1 MMTKDDVPK
10 PMQDEYHAEDW
21 HKIISDFDGHYPD
34 GLTDQEV
41 NNKLEIHGF
50 NEMKLKST
58 PKWLI
63 FLKQFNNVIIYILIA
78 AALMTL
84 LMRHYSDAVV
94 IGLVVIIN
102 ALIGYFQEVN
112 ASNAL
117 EKIKN
122 MLSVEAT
129 VIRNGVRSDIPSREL
144 VPGDLVYLEA
154 GDNVPA
160 DLRIVDAD
168 NLRIQESS
176 LTGEAD
182 SVLKFDSVVELKTP
196 LADRV
201 NMAYATTAVTNGSAT
216 GVVVSTGLKTEIGL
230 ISQSVSDVK
239 NNKSPLTKELDTLGR
254 GISWFIIIV
263 AVATFILG
271 WVMNVYA
278 LPVLAMAIITM
289 IVGSMP
295 EGLPAATSVILAT
308 GVQTLTKK
316 HAIVKTLPAAETLGA
331 VDIIAS
337 DKTGTLTKNEMTLQD
352 IVVGQNHY
360 QVTGTGYA
368 PEGEIQLN
376 HVAVDASKD
385 EALEMFLTMGHQAN
399 DTFLTS
405 ENGEWQINGEP
416 TDAAFLSA
424 YYKAFGQKKPKLK
437 EIDRLPFDSDYRF
450 MARLVENQKGQRF
463 IAIKGAPDK
472 LFKLAAMSQSF
483 NSQYWSELS
492 GHFAKTG
499 KRVIAVGYQP
509 VSADTREVTH
519 EQLQATGIELIGIA
533 AIIDPPRPEVVAA
546 IKDMRQAGI
555 HVKMITGDSVDTAV
569 AIGRQL
575 GLADGIDAMTGVEVD
590 ALSDKELALAV
601 TRYDVFARTTP
612 QNKLRIVEAY
622 QASGLVTAMTGDGV
636 NDAPALKK
644 ADIGVAMGIKGTD
657 VAKDSADMVLAND
670 DFSTIKVAI
679 AQGRRLYD
687 NIRKTILFLLPTSFA
702 EGLIVVMSIFLRQPM
717 PLTPTQ
723 LLWINM
729 VSAITIQLAFIFEPA
744 EPGLMNRPPRKTSA
758 KLMNRHDVFQMTY
771 VSILIAAVGL
781 AVFEVLGSSV
791 SFGVASTMVVNII
804 IFGKIFYL
812 FNIRTEAPALS
823 RSLWSN
829 PMAFVAV
836 GLMILLQIIF
846 TYVPF
851 MQGVF
856 STAGLSASNWV
867 TVVMTGAIVL
877 IVTEIHKYW
886 RLRKSSSSGSFK
898 STSD

>member
-1 MMTKDDVPK
+1 MKAKKEDDVPI
-10 PMQDEYHAEDW
+10 PDPLAHNYHADSW
-21 HKIISDFDGHYPD
+21 QKVIKDFDGHYPS
-34 GLTDQEV
+34 GLKDNEV
-41 NNKLEIHGF
+41 SAKRVSYGF
-50 NEMKLKST
+50 NEMLLKST

-63 FLKQFNNVIIYILIA
+63 FLKQFNNVIIYILIM
-78 AALMTL
+78 AALLTL
-84 LMRHYSDAVV
+84 LMRHYSDATV

-102 ALIGYFQEVN
+102 ALIGYFQEIN

-129 VIRNGVRSDIPSREL
+129 VIRNGNRFDIPSRNL

-160 DLRIVDAD
+160 DLRIMDAD

-176 LTGEAD
+176 LTGESD
-182 SVLKFDSVVELKTP
+182 SVLKSNASVAIETP
-196 LADRV
+196 LAERV

-216 GVVVSTGLKTEIGL
+216 GIVTATGLKTEIGL

-239 NNKSPLTKELDTLGR
+239 DNKSPLTKELDTLGR
-254 GISWFIIIV
+254 GISWFIIGV
-263 AVATFILG
+263 AVITFVLG
-271 WVMNVYA
+271 WVMNVYT
-278 LPVLAMAIITM
+278 LPVLVMAIITM

-308 GVQTLTKK
+308 GVQALTKK
-316 HAIVKTLPAAETLGA
+316 SAIVKTLPAAETLGA

-352 IVVGQNHY
+352 IVIGQTHY
-360 QVTGTGYA
+360 RVTGTGYA
-368 PEGEIQLN
+368 PNGQIFKNNL
-376 HVAVDASKD
+376 VIDASQNK
-385 EALEMFLTMGHQAN
+385 ELEMFLTMGQQAN
-399 DTFLTS
+399 DTFLVP
-405 ENGEWQINGEP
+405 ENDQWQINGEP

-424 YYKAFGQKKPKLK
+424 YYKAFGQKTPKLK
-437 EIDRLPFDSDYRF
+437 EIDRIPFDSDYRY
-450 MARLVENQKGQRF
+450 MARLVENQSGHRF

-472 LFKLAAMSQSF
+472 LFELASHSKNFDRDYWLQLSQ
-483 NSQYWSELS
+483 Q
-492 GHFAKTG
+492 FAKTG
-499 KRVIAVGYQP
+499 KRVIAVGYHN
-509 VSADTREVTH
+509 VASDEDKVTH
-519 EQLQATGIELIGIA
+519 ELLSTTGITFLGLA
-533 AIIDPPRPEVVAA
+533 AIIDPPRPEVVEA
-546 IKDMRQAGI
+546 IKDMRHAGI
-555 HVKMITGDSVDTAV
+555 RVKMITGDSSDTAM

-575 GLADGIDAMTGVEVD
+575 GLAHDIKAMTGVDVD
-590 ALSDKELALAV
+590 ALNDQDLAASV
-601 TRYDVFARTTP
+601 TKYDVFARTTP
-612 QNKLRIVEAY
+612 QNKLRIV
-622 QASGLVTAMTGDGV
+622 QAFQANGLITAMTGDGV

-670 DFSTIKVAI
+670 NFSTIKTAI
-679 AQGRRLYD
+679 EQGRRLYD

-702 EGLIVVMSIFLRQPM
+702 EGLIVVMSIFLQQPM

-758 KLMNRHDVFQMTY
+758 KLMNRHDIFQMTY
-771 VSILIAAVGL
+771 VSVLIAATGL
-781 AVFEVLGSSV
+781 AVFEALGSNV
-791 SFGVASTMVVNII
+791 SFTVASTMVVNII

-812 FNIRTEAPALS
+812 FNIRTEAPVLS

-829 PMAFVAV
+829 PMAVVAV
-836 GLMILLQIIF
+836 GLMIVLQIFF

-851 MQGVF
+851 MQNVF
-856 STAGLSASNWV
+856 STAALSWFDWLIV
-867 TVVMTGAIVL
+867 ILTGTIVL
-877 IVTEIHKYW
+877 VITEIHKYF
-886 RLRKSSSSGSFK
+886 RLRKQVN
-898 STSD
+898 

>member
-1 MMTKDDVPK
+1 MKAKKEDNVPI
-10 PMQDEYHAEDW
+10 PDPLAHNYHADSW
-21 HKIISDFDGHYPD
+21 QKVIKDFDGHYPS
-34 GLTDQEV
+34 GLKDNEV
-41 NNKLEIHGF
+41 SAKRVIYGF
-50 NEMKLKST
+50 NEMLLKST

-63 FLKQFNNVIIYILIA
+63 FLKQFNNVIIYILIM
-78 AALMTL
+78 AALLTL
-84 LMRHYSDAVV
+84 LMRHYSDATV

-102 ALIGYFQEVN
+102 ALIGYFQEIN

-129 VIRNGVRSDIPSREL
+129 VIRNGNRFDIPSRNL

-160 DLRIVDAD
+160 DLRIMDAD

-176 LTGEAD
+176 LTGESD
-182 SVLKFDSVVELKTP
+182 SVLKSNASVAIETP
-196 LADRV
+196 LAERV

-216 GVVVSTGLKTEIGL
+216 GIVTATGLKTEIGL

-239 NNKSPLTKELDTLGR
+239 DNKSPLTKELDTLGR
-254 GISWFIIIV
+254 GISWFIIGV
-263 AVATFILG
+263 AVITFVLG
-271 WVMNVYA
+271 WVMNVYT

-308 GVQTLTKK
+308 GVQALTKK
-316 HAIVKTLPAAETLGA
+316 SAIVKTLPAAETLGA

-352 IVVGQNHY
+352 IVIGQTHY
-360 QVTGTGYA
+360 RVTGTGYA
-368 PEGEIQLN
+368 PNGQIFKNNL
-376 HVAVDASKD
+376 VIDASQNK
-385 EALEMFLTMGHQAN
+385 ELEMFLTMGQQAN
-399 DTFLTS
+399 DTFLVP
-405 ENGEWQINGEP
+405 ENDQWQINGEP

-424 YYKAFGQKKPKLK
+424 YYKAFGQKTPKLK
-437 EIDRLPFDSDYRF
+437 EIDRIPFDSDYRY
-450 MARLVENQKGQRF
+450 MARLVENQSGHRF

-472 LFKLAAMSQSF
+472 LFELASHSKNFDRDYWLQLSQ
-483 NSQYWSELS
+483 Q
-492 GHFAKTG
+492 FAKTG
-499 KRVIAVGYQP
+499 KRVIAVGYHN
-509 VSADTREVTH
+509 VASDEDKVTH
-519 EQLQATGIELIGIA
+519 ELLSTTGITFLGLA
-533 AIIDPPRPEVVAA
+533 AIIDPPRPEVVEA
-546 IKDMRQAGI
+546 IKDMRHAGI
-555 HVKMITGDSVDTAV
+555 RVKMITGDSSDTAM

-575 GLADGIDAMTGVEVD
+575 GLAHDIKAMTGVDVD
-590 ALSDKELALAV
+590 ALNDQDLAASV
-601 TRYDVFARTTP
+601 TKYDVFARTTP
-612 QNKLRIVEAY
+612 QNKLRIV
-622 QASGLVTAMTGDGV
+622 QAFQANGLITAMTGDGV

-670 DFSTIKVAI
+670 NFSTIKIAI
-679 AQGRRLYD
+679 EQGRRLYD

-702 EGLIVVMSIFLRQPM
+702 EGLIVVMSIFLQQPM

-758 KLMNRHDVFQMTY
+758 KLMNRHDIFQMTY
-771 VSILIAAVGL
+771 VSVLIAATGL
-781 AVFEVLGSSV
+781 AVFEALGSNV
-791 SFGVASTMVVNII
+791 SFTVASTMVVNII

-812 FNIRTEAPALS
+812 FNIRTEAPVLS

-836 GLMILLQIIF
+836 GLMIVLQIFF

-851 MQGVF
+851 MQNVF
-856 STAGLSASNWV
+856 STAALSWFDWLIV
-867 TVVMTGAIVL
+867 ILTGTIVL
-877 IVTEIHKYW
+877 VITEIHKYF
-886 RLRKSSSSGSFK
+886 RLRKQVN
-898 STSD
+898 

>member
-1 MMTKDDVPK
+1 MKAKKEDNVPI
-10 PMQDEYHAEDW
+10 PDPLAHNYHADSW
-21 HKIISDFDGHYPD
+21 QKVIKDFDGHYPS
-34 GLTDQEV
+34 GLKDNEV
-41 NNKLEIHGF
+41 SAKRVIYGF
-50 NEMKLKST
+50 NEMLLKST

-63 FLKQFNNVIIYILIA
+63 FLKQFNNVIIYILIM
-78 AALMTL
+78 AALLTL
-84 LMRHYSDAVV
+84 LMRHYSDATV

-102 ALIGYFQEVN
+102 ALIGYFQEIN

-129 VIRNGVRSDIPSREL
+129 VIRNGNRFDIPSRNL

-160 DLRIVDAD
+160 DLRIMDAD

-176 LTGEAD
+176 LTGESD
-182 SVLKFDSVVELKTP
+182 SVLKSNASVAIETP
-196 LADRV
+196 LAERV

-216 GVVVSTGLKTEIGL
+216 GIVTATGLKTEIGL

-239 NNKSPLTKELDTLGR
+239 DNKSPLTKELDTLGR
-254 GISWFIIIV
+254 GISWFIIGV
-263 AVATFILG
+263 AVITFVLG
-271 WVMNVYA
+271 WVMNVYT
-278 LPVLAMAIITM
+278 LPVLVMAIITM

-308 GVQTLTKK
+308 GVQALTKK
-316 HAIVKTLPAAETLGA
+316 SAIVKTLPAAETLGA

-352 IVVGQNHY
+352 IVIGQTHY
-360 QVTGTGYA
+360 RVTGTGYA
-368 PEGEIQLN
+368 PNGQIFKNNL
-376 HVAVDASKD
+376 VIDASQNK
-385 EALEMFLTMGHQAN
+385 ELEMFLTMGQQAN
-399 DTFLTS
+399 DTFLVP
-405 ENGEWQINGEP
+405 ENDQWQINGEP

-424 YYKAFGQKKPKLK
+424 YYKAFGQKTPKLK
-437 EIDRLPFDSDYRF
+437 EIDRIPFDSDYRY
-450 MARLVENQKGQRF
+450 MARLVENQSGHRF

-472 LFKLAAMSQSF
+472 LFELASHSKNFDRDYWLQLSQ
-483 NSQYWSELS
+483 Q
-492 GHFAKTG
+492 FAKTG
-499 KRVIAVGYQP
+499 KRVIAVGYHN
-509 VSADTREVTH
+509 VASDEDKVTH
-519 EQLQATGIELIGIA
+519 ELLSTTGITFLGLA
-533 AIIDPPRPEVVAA
+533 AIIDPPRPEVVEA
-546 IKDMRQAGI
+546 IKDMRHAGI
-555 HVKMITGDSVDTAV
+555 RVKMITGDSSDTAM

-575 GLADGIDAMTGVEVD
+575 GLAHDIKAMTGVDVD
-590 ALSDKELALAV
+590 ALNDQDLAASV
-601 TRYDVFARTTP
+601 TKYDVFARTTP
-612 QNKLRIVEAY
+612 QNKLRIV
-622 QASGLVTAMTGDGV
+622 QAFQANGLITAMTGDGV

-670 DFSTIKVAI
+670 NFSTIKTAI
-679 AQGRRLYD
+679 EQGRRLYD

-702 EGLIVVMSIFLRQPM
+702 EGLIVVMSIFLQQPM

-758 KLMNRHDVFQMTY
+758 KLMNRHDIFQMTY
-771 VSILIAAVGL
+771 VSVLIAATGL
-781 AVFEVLGSSV
+781 AVFEALGSNV
-791 SFGVASTMVVNII
+791 SFTVASTMVVNII

-812 FNIRTEAPALS
+812 FNIRTEAPVLS

-836 GLMILLQIIF
+836 GLMIVLQIFF

-851 MQGVF
+851 MQNVF
-856 STAGLSASNWV
+856 STAALSWFDWLIV
-867 TVVMTGAIVL
+867 ILTGTIVL
-877 IVTEIHKYW
+877 VITEIHKYF
-886 RLRKSSSSGSFK
+886 RLRKQVN
-898 STSD
+898 

>member
-1 MMTKDDVPK
+1 MKAKKEDNVPI
-10 PMQDEYHAEDW
+10 PDPLAHNYHADSW
-21 HKIISDFDGHYPD
+21 QKVIKDFDGHYPS
-34 GLTDQEV
+34 GLKDNEV
-41 NNKLEIHGF
+41 SAKRVIYGF
-50 NEMKLKST
+50 NEMLLKST

-63 FLKQFNNVIIYILIA
+63 FLKQFNNVIIYILIM
-78 AALMTL
+78 AALLTL
-84 LMRHYSDAVV
+84 LMRHYSDATV

-102 ALIGYFQEVN
+102 ALIGYFQEIN

-129 VIRNGVRSDIPSREL
+129 VIRNGNRFDIPSRNL

-160 DLRIVDAD
+160 DLRIMDAD

-176 LTGEAD
+176 LTGESD
-182 SVLKFDSVVELKTP
+182 SVLKSNASVAIETP
-196 LADRV
+196 LAERV

-216 GVVVSTGLKTEIGL
+216 GIVTATGLKTEIGL

-239 NNKSPLTKELDTLGR
+239 DNKSPLTKELDTLGR
-254 GISWFIIIV
+254 GISWFIIGV
-263 AVATFILG
+263 AVITFVLG
-271 WVMNVYA
+271 WVMNVYT
-278 LPVLAMAIITM
+278 LPVLVMAIITM

-308 GVQTLTKK
+308 GVQALTKK
-316 HAIVKTLPAAETLGA
+316 SAIVKTLPAAETLGA

-352 IVVGQNHY
+352 IVIGQTHY
-360 QVTGTGYA
+360 RVTGTGYA
-368 PEGEIQLN
+368 PNGQIFKNNL
-376 HVAVDASKD
+376 VIDASQNK
-385 EALEMFLTMGHQAN
+385 ELEMFLTMGQQAN
-399 DTFLTS
+399 DTFLVP
-405 ENGEWQINGEP
+405 ENDQWQINGEP

-424 YYKAFGQKKPKLK
+424 YYKAFGQKTPKLK
-437 EIDRLPFDSDYRF
+437 EIDRIPFDSDYRY
-450 MARLVENQKGQRF
+450 MARLVENQSGHRF

-472 LFKLAAMSQSF
+472 LFELASHSKNFDRDYWLQLSQ
-483 NSQYWSELS
+483 Q
-492 GHFAKTG
+492 FAKTG
-499 KRVIAVGYQP
+499 KRVIAVGYHN
-509 VSADTREVTH
+509 VASDEDKVTH
-519 EQLQATGIELIGIA
+519 ELLSTTGITFLGLA
-533 AIIDPPRPEVVAA
+533 AIIDPPRPEVVEA
-546 IKDMRQAGI
+546 IKDMRHAGI
-555 HVKMITGDSVDTAV
+555 RVKMITGDSSDTAM

-575 GLADGIDAMTGVEVD
+575 GLAHDIKAMTGVDVD
-590 ALSDKELALAV
+590 ALNDQDLAASV
-601 TRYDVFARTTP
+601 TKYDVFARTTP
-612 QNKLRIVEAY
+612 QNKLRIV
-622 QASGLVTAMTGDGV
+622 QAFQANGLITAMTGDGV

-670 DFSTIKVAI
+670 NFSTIKIAI
-679 AQGRRLYD
+679 EQGRRLYD

-702 EGLIVVMSIFLRQPM
+702 EGLIVVMSIFLQQPM

-758 KLMNRHDVFQMTY
+758 KLMNRHDIFQMTY
-771 VSILIAAVGL
+771 VSVLIAATGL
-781 AVFEVLGSSV
+781 AVFEALGSNV
-791 SFGVASTMVVNII
+791 SFTVASTMVVNII

-812 FNIRTEAPALS
+812 FNIRTEAPVLS

-829 PMAFVAV
+829 PMAVVAV
-836 GLMILLQIIF
+836 GLMIVLQIFF

-851 MQGVF
+851 MQNVF
-856 STAGLSASNWV
+856 STAALSWFDWLIV
-867 TVVMTGAIVL
+867 ILTGTIVL
-877 IVTEIHKYW
+877 VITEIHKYF
-886 RLRKSSSSGSFK
+886 RLRKQVN
-898 STSD
+898 

>member
-1 MMTKDDVPK
+1 MKAKKEDNVPI
-10 PMQDEYHAEDW
+10 PDPLAHNYHADSW
-21 HKIISDFDGHYPD
+21 QKVIKDFDGHYPS
-34 GLTDQEV
+34 GLKDNEV
-41 NNKLEIHGF
+41 SAKRVSYGF
-50 NEMKLKST
+50 NEMLLKST

-63 FLKQFNNVIIYILIA
+63 FLKQFNNVIIYILIM
-78 AALMTL
+78 AALLTL
-84 LMRHYSDAVV
+84 LMRHYSDATV

-102 ALIGYFQEVN
+102 ALIGYFQEIN

-129 VIRNGVRSDIPSREL
+129 VIRNGNRFDIPSRNL

-160 DLRIVDAD
+160 DLRIMDAD

-176 LTGEAD
+176 LTGESD
-182 SVLKFDSVVELKTP
+182 SVLKSNASVAIETP
-196 LADRV
+196 LAERV

-216 GVVVSTGLKTEIGL
+216 GIVTATGLKTEIGL

-239 NNKSPLTKELDTLGR
+239 DNKSPLTKELDTLGR
-254 GISWFIIIV
+254 GISWFIIGV
-263 AVATFILG
+263 AVITFVLG
-271 WVMNVYA
+271 WVMNVYT
-278 LPVLAMAIITM
+278 LPVLVMAIITM

-308 GVQTLTKK
+308 GVQALTKK
-316 HAIVKTLPAAETLGA
+316 SAIVKTLPAAETLGA

-352 IVVGQNHY
+352 IVIGQTHY
-360 QVTGTGYA
+360 RVTGTGYA
-368 PEGEIQLN
+368 PNGQIFKNNL
-376 HVAVDASKD
+376 VIDASQNK
-385 EALEMFLTMGHQAN
+385 ELEMFLTMGQQAN
-399 DTFLTS
+399 DTFLVP
-405 ENGEWQINGEP
+405 ENDQWQINGEP

-424 YYKAFGQKKPKLK
+424 YYKAFGQKTPKLK
-437 EIDRLPFDSDYRF
+437 EIDRIPFDSDYRY
-450 MARLVENQKGQRF
+450 MARLVENQSGHRF

-472 LFKLAAMSQSF
+472 LFELASHSKNFDRDYWLQLSQ
-483 NSQYWSELS
+483 Q
-492 GHFAKTG
+492 FAKTG
-499 KRVIAVGYQP
+499 KRVIAVGYHN
-509 VSADTREVTH
+509 VASDEDKVTH
-519 EQLQATGIELIGIA
+519 ELLSTTGITFLGLA
-533 AIIDPPRPEVVAA
+533 AIIDPPRPEVVEA
-546 IKDMRQAGI
+546 IKDMRHAGI
-555 HVKMITGDSVDTAV
+555 RVKMITGDSSDTAM

-575 GLADGIDAMTGVEVD
+575 GLAHDIKAMTGVDVD
-590 ALSDKELALAV
+590 ALNDQDLAASV
-601 TRYDVFARTTP
+601 TKYDVFARTTP
-612 QNKLRIVEAY
+612 QNKLRIV
-622 QASGLVTAMTGDGV
+622 QAFQANGLITAMTGDGV

-670 DFSTIKVAI
+670 NFSTIKIAI
-679 AQGRRLYD
+679 EQGRRLYD

-702 EGLIVVMSIFLRQPM
+702 EGLIVVMSIFLQQPM

-758 KLMNRHDVFQMTY
+758 KLMNRHDIFQMTY
-771 VSILIAAVGL
+771 VSVLIAATGL
-781 AVFEVLGSSV
+781 AVFEALGSNV
-791 SFGVASTMVVNII
+791 SFTVASTMVVNII

-812 FNIRTEAPALS
+812 FNIRTEAPVLS

-836 GLMILLQIIF
+836 GLMIVLQIFF

-851 MQGVF
+851 MQNVF
-856 STAGLSASNWV
+856 STAALSWFDWLIV
-867 TVVMTGAIVL
+867 ILTGTIVL
-877 IVTEIHKYW
+877 VITEIHKYF
-886 RLRKSSSSGSFK
+886 RLRKQVN
-898 STSD
+898 

>member
-1 MMTKDDVPK
+1 MKTKKEDVP
-10 PMQDEYHAEDW
+10 PIPEPLAHNYHADNWQEVV
-21 HKIISDFDGHYPD
+21 KDFDGHYPS
-34 GLTDQEV
+34 GLKDSEV
-41 NNKLEIHGF
+41 SAKLTAYGF
-50 NEMKLKST
+50 NEMLLKST

-63 FLKQFNNVIIYILIA
+63 FLKQFNNVIIYILIV
-78 AALMTL
+78 AALLTL
-84 LMRHYSDAVV
+84 LMRHYSDATV

-102 ALIGYFQEVN
+102 ALIGYFQEIN

-129 VIRNGVRSDIPSREL
+129 VIRNNNRFDIPSRNL

-160 DLRIVDAD
+160 DLRILDAD

-182 SVLKFDSVVELKTP
+182 SVLKSSTSVAIETP
-196 LADRV
+196 LAERA

-216 GVVVSTGLKTEIGL
+216 GIVIATGLKTEIGL
-230 ISQSVSDVK
+230 ISQSVSDAK
-239 NNKSPLTKELDTLGR
+239 DNKSPLTKELDTLGR
-254 GISWFIIIV
+254 GISWFIIGV
-263 AVATFILG
+263 AVITFVLG

-308 GVQTLTKK
+308 GVQALTKK
-316 HAIVKTLPAAETLGA
+316 SAIVKTLPAAETLGA

-352 IVVGQNHY
+352 IIINQTHY
-360 QVTGTGYA
+360 RVTGTGYA
-368 PEGEIQLN
+368 PNGQILKDN
-376 HVAVDASKD
+376 LVVDVSQNK
-385 EALEMFLTMGHQAN
+385 ELEMFLTMGQQAN
-399 DTFLTS
+399 DTFLVP
-405 ENGEWQINGEP
+405 ENDQWQINGEP
-416 TDAAFLSA
+416 TDGAFLSA
-424 YYKAFGQKKPKLK
+424 YYKAFGQKTPKLK
-437 EIDRLPFDSDYRF
+437 EIDRIPFDSEYRY
-450 MARLVENQKGQRF
+450 MARLVENQTGHRF

-472 LFKLAAMSQSF
+472 LFELASHSKDFDRAYWLQLSQ
-483 NSQYWSELS
+483 Q
-492 GHFAKTG
+492 FAKTG
-499 KRVIAVGYQP
+499 KRVIAVGYHD
-509 VSADTREVTH
+509 VSSDENEVTH
-519 EQLQATGIELIGIA
+519 ELLSASGITFLGLA
-533 AIIDPPRPEVVAA
+533 AIIDPPRPEVVEA
-546 IKDMRQAGI
+546 IKDMRHAGI
-555 HVKMITGDSVDTAV
+555 RVKMITGDSSDTAM
-569 AIGRQL
+569 AIGGQL
-575 GLADGIDAMTGVEVD
+575 GLANDIKAMTGSDVD
-590 ALSDKELALAV
+590 ALNDQDLAAV
-601 TRYDVFARTTP
+601 VTKYDVFARTTP
-612 QNKLRIVEAY
+612 QNKLRII
-622 QASGLVTAMTGDGV
+622 QAFQANGLVTAMTGDGV

-670 DFSTIKVAI
+670 NFSTIKIAI
-679 AQGRRLYD
+679 EQGRRLYD

-702 EGLIVVMSIFLRQPM
+702 EGLIVVMSIFLQQPM

-758 KLMNRHDVFQMTY
+758 KLMNRHDIFQMTY
-771 VSILIAAVGL
+771 VSVLIAAVGL
-781 AVFEVLGSSV
+781 AVFETLGSSV
-791 SFGVASTMVVNII
+791 SFAVASTMVVNII

-812 FNIRTEAPALS
+812 FNIRTEAPVLS

-836 GLMILLQIIF
+836 GLMIVLQLFF

-851 MQGVF
+851 MQSVF
-856 STAGLSASNWV
+856 STAALSWFNWLIV
-867 TVVMTGAIVL
+867 ILTGAIVL
-877 IVTEIHKYW
+877 VITEIHKYF
-886 RLRKSSSSGSFK
+886 RLRKQAN
-898 STSD
+898 

>member
-1 MMTKDDVPK
+1 MKAKKEDNVPI
-10 PMQDEYHAEDW
+10 PDPLAHNYHADSW
-21 HKIISDFDGHYPD
+21 QKVIKDFDGHYPS
-34 GLTDQEV
+34 GLKDNEV
-41 NNKLEIHGF
+41 SAKRVSYGF
-50 NEMKLKST
+50 NEMLLKST

-63 FLKQFNNVIIYILIA
+63 FLKQFNNVIIYILIM
-78 AALMTL
+78 AALLTL
-84 LMRHYSDAVV
+84 LMRHYSDATV

-102 ALIGYFQEVN
+102 ALIGYFQEIN

-129 VIRNGVRSDIPSREL
+129 VIRNGNRFDIPSRNL

-160 DLRIVDAD
+160 DLRIMDAD

-176 LTGEAD
+176 LTGESD
-182 SVLKFDSVVELKTP
+182 SVLKSNASVAIETP
-196 LADRV
+196 LAERV

-216 GVVVSTGLKTEIGL
+216 GIVTATGLKTEIGL

-239 NNKSPLTKELDTLGR
+239 DNKSPLTKELDTLGR
-254 GISWFIIIV
+254 GISWFIIGV
-263 AVATFILG
+263 AVITFVLG
-271 WVMNVYA
+271 WVMNVYT
-278 LPVLAMAIITM
+278 LPVLVMAIITM

-308 GVQTLTKK
+308 GVQALTKK
-316 HAIVKTLPAAETLGA
+316 SAIVKTLPAAETLGA

-352 IVVGQNHY
+352 IVIGQTHY
-360 QVTGTGYA
+360 RVTGTGYA
-368 PEGEIQLN
+368 PNGQIFKNNL
-376 HVAVDASKD
+376 VIDASQNK
-385 EALEMFLTMGHQAN
+385 ELEMFLTMGQQAN
-399 DTFLTS
+399 DTFLVP
-405 ENGEWQINGEP
+405 EHDQWQINGEP

-424 YYKAFGQKKPKLK
+424 YYKAFGQKTPKLK
-437 EIDRLPFDSDYRF
+437 EIDRIPFDSDYRY
-450 MARLVENQKGQRF
+450 MARLVENQSGHRF

-472 LFKLAAMSQSF
+472 LFELASHSKNFDRDYWLQLSQ
-483 NSQYWSELS
+483 Q
-492 GHFAKTG
+492 FAKTG
-499 KRVIAVGYQP
+499 KRVIAVGYHN
-509 VSADTREVTH
+509 VASDEDKVTH
-519 EQLQATGIELIGIA
+519 ELLSTTGITFLGLA
-533 AIIDPPRPEVVAA
+533 AIIDPPRPEVVEA
-546 IKDMRQAGI
+546 IKDMRHAGI
-555 HVKMITGDSVDTAV
+555 RVKMITGDSSDTAM

-575 GLADGIDAMTGVEVD
+575 GLAHDIKAMTGVDVD
-590 ALSDKELALAV
+590 ALNDQDLAASV
-601 TRYDVFARTTP
+601 TKYDVFARTTP
-612 QNKLRIVEAY
+612 QNKLRIV
-622 QASGLVTAMTGDGV
+622 QAFQANGLITAMTGDGV

-670 DFSTIKVAI
+670 NFSTIKIAI
-679 AQGRRLYD
+679 EQGRRLYD

-702 EGLIVVMSIFLRQPM
+702 EGLIVVMSIFLQQPM

-758 KLMNRHDVFQMTY
+758 KLMNRHDIFQMTY
-771 VSILIAAVGL
+771 VSVLIAATGL
-781 AVFEVLGSSV
+781 AVFEALGSNV
-791 SFGVASTMVVNII
+791 SFTVASTMVVNII

-812 FNIRTEAPALS
+812 FNIRTEAPVLS

-836 GLMILLQIIF
+836 GLMIVLQIFF

-851 MQGVF
+851 MQNVF
-856 STAGLSASNWV
+856 STAALSWFDWLIV
-867 TVVMTGAIVL
+867 ILTGTIVL
-877 IVTEIHKYW
+877 VITEIHKYF
-886 RLRKSSSSGSFK
+886 RLRKQVN
-898 STSD
+898 

>member
-1 MMTKDDVPK
+1 MKAKKEDNVPI
-10 PMQDEYHAEDW
+10 PDPLAHNYHADSW
-21 HKIISDFDGHYPD
+21 QKVIKDFDGHYPS
-34 GLTDQEV
+34 GLKDNEV
-41 NNKLEIHGF
+41 SAKRVIYGF
-50 NEMKLKST
+50 NEMLLKST

-63 FLKQFNNVIIYILIA
+63 FLKQFNNVIIYILIM
-78 AALMTL
+78 AALLTL
-84 LMRHYSDAVV
+84 LMRHYSDATV

-102 ALIGYFQEVN
+102 ALIGYFQEIN

-129 VIRNGVRSDIPSREL
+129 VIRNGNRFDIPSRNL

-160 DLRIVDAD
+160 DLRIMDAD

-176 LTGEAD
+176 LTGESD
-182 SVLKFDSVVELKTP
+182 SVLKSNASVAIETP
-196 LADRV
+196 LAERV

-216 GVVVSTGLKTEIGL
+216 GIVTATGLKTEIGL

-239 NNKSPLTKELDTLGR
+239 DNKSPLTKELDTLGR
-254 GISWFIIIV
+254 GISWFIIGV
-263 AVATFILG
+263 AVITFVLG
-271 WVMNVYA
+271 WVMNVYT
-278 LPVLAMAIITM
+278 LPVLVMAIITM

-308 GVQTLTKK
+308 GVQALTKK
-316 HAIVKTLPAAETLGA
+316 SAIVKTLPAAETLGA

-352 IVVGQNHY
+352 IVIGQTHY
-360 QVTGTGYA
+360 RVTGTGYA
-368 PEGEIQLN
+368 PNGQIFKNNL
-376 HVAVDASKD
+376 VIDASQNK
-385 EALEMFLTMGHQAN
+385 ELEMFLTMGQQAN
-399 DTFLTS
+399 DTFLVP
-405 ENGEWQINGEP
+405 EHDQWQINGEP

-424 YYKAFGQKKPKLK
+424 YYKAFGQKTPKLK
-437 EIDRLPFDSDYRF
+437 EIDRIPFDSDYRY
-450 MARLVENQKGQRF
+450 MARLVENQSGHRF

-472 LFKLAAMSQSF
+472 LFELASHSKNFDRDYWLQLSQ
-483 NSQYWSELS
+483 Q
-492 GHFAKTG
+492 FAKTG
-499 KRVIAVGYQP
+499 KRVIAVGYHN
-509 VSADTREVTH
+509 VASDEDKVTH
-519 EQLQATGIELIGIA
+519 ELLSTTGITFLGLA
-533 AIIDPPRPEVVAA
+533 AIIDPPRPEVVEA
-546 IKDMRQAGI
+546 IKDMRHAGI
-555 HVKMITGDSVDTAV
+555 RVKMITGDSSDTAM

-575 GLADGIDAMTGVEVD
+575 GLAHDIKAMTGVDVD
-590 ALSDKELALAV
+590 ALNDQDLAASV
-601 TRYDVFARTTP
+601 TKYDVFARTTP
-612 QNKLRIVEAY
+612 QNKLRIV
-622 QASGLVTAMTGDGV
+622 QAFQANGLITAMTGDGV

-670 DFSTIKVAI
+670 NFSTIKTAI
-679 AQGRRLYD
+679 EQGRRLYD

-702 EGLIVVMSIFLRQPM
+702 EGLIVVMSIFLQQPM

-758 KLMNRHDVFQMTY
+758 KLMNRHDIFQMTY
-771 VSILIAAVGL
+771 VSVLIAATGL
-781 AVFEVLGSSV
+781 AVFEALGSNV
-791 SFGVASTMVVNII
+791 SFTVASTMVVNII

-812 FNIRTEAPALS
+812 FNIRTEAPVLS

-836 GLMILLQIIF
+836 GLMIVLQIFF

-851 MQGVF
+851 MQNVF
-856 STAGLSASNWV
+856 STAALSWFDWLIV
-867 TVVMTGAIVL
+867 ILTGTIVL
-877 IVTEIHKYW
+877 VITEIHKYF
-886 RLRKSSSSGSFK
+886 RLRKQVN
-898 STSD
+898 

>member
-1 MMTKDDVPK
+1 MKAKKEDNVPI
-10 PMQDEYHAEDW
+10 PDPLAHNYHADSW
-21 HKIISDFDGHYPD
+21 QKVIKDFDGHYPS
-34 GLTDQEV
+34 GLKDNEV
-41 NNKLEIHGF
+41 SAKRVSYGF
-50 NEMKLKST
+50 NEMLLKST

-63 FLKQFNNVIIYILIA
+63 FLKQFNNVIIYILIM
-78 AALMTL
+78 AALLTL
-84 LMRHYSDAVV
+84 LMRHYSDATV

-102 ALIGYFQEVN
+102 ALIGYFQEIN

-129 VIRNGVRSDIPSREL
+129 VIRNGNRFDIPSRNL

-160 DLRIVDAD
+160 DLRIMDAD

-176 LTGEAD
+176 LTGESD
-182 SVLKFDSVVELKTP
+182 SVLKSNASVAIETP
-196 LADRV
+196 LAERV

-216 GVVVSTGLKTEIGL
+216 GIVTATGLKTEIGL

-239 NNKSPLTKELDTLGR
+239 DNKSPLTKELDTLGR
-254 GISWFIIIV
+254 GISWFIIGV
-263 AVATFILG
+263 AVITFVLG
-271 WVMNVYA
+271 WVMNVYT

-308 GVQTLTKK
+308 GVQALTKK
-316 HAIVKTLPAAETLGA
+316 SAIVKTLPAAETLGA

-352 IVVGQNHY
+352 IVIGQTHY
-360 QVTGTGYA
+360 RVTGTGYA
-368 PEGEIQLN
+368 PNGQIFKNNL
-376 HVAVDASKD
+376 VIDASQNK
-385 EALEMFLTMGHQAN
+385 ELEMFLTMGQQAN
-399 DTFLTS
+399 DTFLVP
-405 ENGEWQINGEP
+405 ENDQWQINGEP

-424 YYKAFGQKKPKLK
+424 YYKAFGQKTPKLK
-437 EIDRLPFDSDYRF
+437 EIDRIPFDSDYRY
-450 MARLVENQKGQRF
+450 MARLVENQSGHRF

-472 LFKLAAMSQSF
+472 LFELASHSKNFDRDYWLQLSQ
-483 NSQYWSELS
+483 Q
-492 GHFAKTG
+492 FAKTG
-499 KRVIAVGYQP
+499 KRVIAVGYHN
-509 VSADTREVTH
+509 VASDEDKVTH
-519 EQLQATGIELIGIA
+519 ELLSTTGITFLGLA
-533 AIIDPPRPEVVAA
+533 AIIDPPRPEVVEA
-546 IKDMRQAGI
+546 IKDMRHAGI
-555 HVKMITGDSVDTAV
+555 RVKMITGDSSDTAM

-575 GLADGIDAMTGVEVD
+575 GLAHDIKAMTGVDVD
-590 ALSDKELALAV
+590 ALNDQDLAASV
-601 TRYDVFARTTP
+601 TKYDVFARTTP
-612 QNKLRIVEAY
+612 QNKLRIV
-622 QASGLVTAMTGDGV
+622 QAFQANGLITAMTGDGV

-670 DFSTIKVAI
+670 NFSTIKIAI
-679 AQGRRLYD
+679 EQGRRLYD

-702 EGLIVVMSIFLRQPM
+702 EGLIVVMSIFLQQPM

-758 KLMNRHDVFQMTY
+758 KLMNRHDIFQMTY
-771 VSILIAAVGL
+771 VSVLIAATGL
-781 AVFEVLGSSV
+781 AVFEALGSNV
-791 SFGVASTMVVNII
+791 SFAVASTMVVNII

-812 FNIRTEAPALS
+812 FNIRTEAPVLS

-829 PMAFVAV
+829 PMAVVAV
-836 GLMILLQIIF
+836 GLMIVLQIFF

-851 MQGVF
+851 MQNVF
-856 STAGLSASNWV
+856 STAALSWFDWLIV
-867 TVVMTGAIVL
+867 ILTGTIVL
-877 IVTEIHKYW
+877 VITEIHKYF
-886 RLRKSSSSGSFK
+886 RLRKQVN
-898 STSD
+898 

>member
-1 MMTKDDVPK
+1 MKAKKDDNVPI
-10 PMQDEYHAEDW
+10 PDPLAHNYHADSW
-21 HKIISDFDGHYPD
+21 QKVIKDFDGHYPS
-34 GLTDQEV
+34 GLKDNEV
-41 NNKLEIHGF
+41 SAKRVIYGF
-50 NEMKLKST
+50 NEMLLKST

-63 FLKQFNNVIIYILIA
+63 FLKQFNNVIIYILIM
-78 AALMTL
+78 AALLTL
-84 LMRHYSDAVV
+84 LMRHYSDATV

-102 ALIGYFQEVN
+102 ALIGYFQEIN

-129 VIRNGVRSDIPSREL
+129 VIRNGNRFDMPSRNL

-160 DLRIVDAD
+160 DLRIMDAD

-176 LTGEAD
+176 LTGESD
-182 SVLKFDSVVELKTP
+182 SVLKSNASVAIETP
-196 LADRV
+196 LAERV

-216 GVVVSTGLKTEIGL
+216 GIVTATGLKTEIGL

-239 NNKSPLTKELDTLGR
+239 DNKSPLTKELDTLGR
-254 GISWFIIIV
+254 GISWFIIGV
-263 AVATFILG
+263 AVITFVLG
-271 WVMNVYA
+271 WVMNVYT

-308 GVQTLTKK
+308 GVQALTKK
-316 HAIVKTLPAAETLGA
+316 SAIVKTLPAAETLGA

-352 IVVGQNHY
+352 IVIGQTHY
-360 QVTGTGYA
+360 RVTGTGYA
-368 PEGEIQLN
+368 PDGQILKN
-376 HVAVDASKD
+376 NLVIDASENK
-385 EALEMFLTMGHQAN
+385 ELEMFLTMGQQAN
-399 DTFLTS
+399 DTFLVS
-405 ENGEWQINGEP
+405 ENDQWQINGEP

-424 YYKAFGQKKPKLK
+424 YYKAFGQKTPKLK
-437 EIDRLPFDSDYRF
+437 EIDRIPFDSDYRY
-450 MARLVENQKGQRF
+450 MARLVENQSGHRF

-472 LFKLAAMSQSF
+472 LFELASHSKNFDHDYWLQLSQ
-483 NSQYWSELS
+483 Q
-492 GHFAKTG
+492 FAKTG
-499 KRVIAVGYQP
+499 KRVIAVGYHN
-509 VSADTREVTH
+509 VASDEDEVTH
-519 EQLQATGIELIGIA
+519 ELLSTTGITFLGLA
-533 AIIDPPRPEVVAA
+533 AIIDPPRPEVVEA
-546 IKDMRQAGI
+546 IKDMRHAGI
-555 HVKMITGDSVDTAV
+555 RVKMITGDSSDTAM

-575 GLADGIDAMTGVEVD
+575 GLAHDIRAMTGNDVD
-590 ALSDKELALAV
+590 ALNDQDLAASV
-601 TRYDVFARTTP
+601 TKYDVFARTTP
-612 QNKLRIVEAY
+612 QNKLRIV
-622 QASGLVTAMTGDGV
+622 QAFQANGLVTAMTGDGV

-670 DFSTIKVAI
+670 NFSTIKTAI
-679 AQGRRLYD
+679 EQGRRLYD

-702 EGLIVVMSIFLRQPM
+702 EGLIVVMSIFLQQPM

-758 KLMNRHDVFQMTY
+758 KLMNRHDIFQMTY
-771 VSILIAAVGL
+771 VSVLIAATGL
-781 AVFEVLGSSV
+781 AVFEALGSNV
-791 SFGVASTMVVNII
+791 SFAVASTMVVNII

-812 FNIRTEAPALS
+812 FNIRTEAPVLS

-836 GLMILLQIIF
+836 GLMIVLQIFF
-846 TYVPF
+846 TYMPF
-851 MQGVF
+851 MQNIF
-856 STAGLSASNWV
+856 STAALSWLNWLIV
-867 TVVMTGAIVL
+867 ILTGAIVL
-877 IVTEIHKYW
+877 VITEIHKYF
-886 RLRKSSSSGSFK
+886 RLHKQVN
-898 STSD
+898 